1 MYGMG
6 PPLNQCPVF
15 AHFLILLGLI
25 HDADYERGAYF
36 LERGCLTRFNSWQ
49 EQNLPRLH
57 EIREAWDPFDQS
69 NIVILYA

>member
-36 LERGCLTRFNSWQ
+36 
-49 EQNLPRLH
+49 PRTWMPYQIQFMAGAKPP
-57 EIREAWDPFDQS
+57 ETP
-69 NIVILYA
+69 